1 MTEVLLQAV
10 NLRPEALSVDQQAL
24 QLSVGAG
31 QVLTLLGESAQQVSS
46 WVGCLAGLEDT
57 AQGEVLFEGC
67 AVNALDKPDWQ
78 SMRTR
83 MAFLDRNSRLLSVQ
97 TLLNNVVL
105 PATYHRLGEAGD
117 LLERAHIM
125 LKALDVDA
133 ALFDRLPAYV
143 DQYAYT
149 AALMVRVLLMKPRV
163 IFLDDFLRLYN
174 RSAGNALLSY
184 MLNHVRDQQMA
195 AIIHNHDV
203 GQLLTQH
210 NRAIY
215 FGYQDIVCFDPASD
229 MRSNGEERIQR
240 MLGNVYLS

>member
-1 MTEVLLQAV
+1 MAGVLLEAV
-10 NLRPEALSVDQQAL
+10 DLRPEALSVEHQAL

-31 QVLTLLGESAQQVSS
+31 QVLTLLGESAQQVSA
-46 WVGCLAGLEDT
+46 WVACLAGLEDA
-57 AQGEVLFEGC
+57 AQGEVLFEGRT
-67 AVNALDKPDWQ
+67 VNALDKSGWQ
-78 SMRTR
+78 AMRTH

-105 PATYHRLGEAGD
+105 PAAYHRLGERDA
-117 LLERAHIM
+117 LLERARHM
-125 LKALDVDA
+125 LDELDVEPEH
-133 ALFDRLPAYV
+133 FDLLPAYV

-149 AALMVRVLLMKPRV
+149 AALMVRVLLMNPKV
-163 IFLDDFLRLYN
+163 ILLDDFLRLYN

-184 MLNHVRDQQMA
+184 MLNHVREQQMA

-215 FGYQDIVCFDPASD
+215 FGHDDIICFDPASD
-229 MRSNGEERIQR
+229 MRSIGEERIQR